1 MEKNRMNSPSF
12 LPLYDYESP
21 PISDDEF
28 KRFHMIDR
36 KLYGKLLNVLGC
48 EPAESMKVMAF
59 FHWIEGVAKNRY
71 FVANLFEFSSQLL
84 SKIVDEALLCVKCT
98 EDEKFT
104 GNDYPDEIFLI
115 PNILRR
121 NFNLKYFYDNRAS
134 AFSGITNSLKTV
146 CFRAFDD
153 IHVVKQPNY
162 YSRSTLF
169 QTPNDDV
176 INNPIPYAPI
186 GGGGNLIESMIPSD
200 NMIEELGTVNSS
212 RMMSLI
218 NPSHFYSGP
227 SNIEASRLMNPSHGS
242 SLEELATR
250 MVPFNPSLVPSAS
263 ADEYTRVAT
272 RMVPFNPSLVPSA
285 SADEY
290 TKVANRMVSMSS
302 SHVPSVGGAS
312 NIEEYARAATRMVPS
327 ILGPVAG
334 ASNTDDQLARVPTRM
349 VNPNLVPSHVSA
361 SNIEELARVAATRNS
376 NLVPSHIEEIARAAA
391 TRMVPMNPNSHVNAS
406 NIEEIAR
413 ASPSRMV
420 PMNPNSHV
428 SASNIDEYA
437 RAAASRMVPMNPS
450 HVPSAGGE
458 MLLRYPYGVPNQ
470 MVHQY
475 MPPYHNY
482 PRYGSSSGS
491 GVFIPQML
499 PTPYNYHHD
508 IGDISE
514 MFKNNLNILEEETE
528 TAPEDRTVFLT
539 FSKGYPISE
548 AEVKEFFTRKF
559 GDDVEAVYM
568 QEVAEDEQALYAR
581 LVTRSPAL
589 LEAIVDGGKA
599 KYNINGKH
607 VWARKYIK
615 KQNPKIMFLGQSSS
629 SVPSTSH

>member
-1 MEKNRMNSPSF
+1 MEIISPSF
-12 LPLYDYESP
+12 LPLYDYQSP

-28 KRFHMIDR
+28 KRFHTIDR
-36 KLYGKLLNVLGC
+36 KLYGKLLNVLGR

-59 FHWIEGVAKNRY
+59 FHWIEGVAKDRY
-71 FVANLFEFSSQLL
+71 FVANLFDFSSQLL
-84 SKIVDEALLCVKCT
+84 NKIVDEALMCVKCT
-98 EDEKFT
+98 EDDKFT
-104 GNDYPDEIFLI
+104 GYNNYPEIFLI

-121 NFNLKYFYDNRAS
+121 NFTLKYFYDNRAS
-134 AFSGITNSLKTV
+134 AIRGITHSLKTV

-162 YSRSTLF
+162 YTRSTLF
-169 QTPNDDV
+169 QTPNDA
-176 INNPIPYAPI
+176 INNPSPYAPL
-186 GGGGNLIESMIPSD
+186 GAAGGNLIESMIPSV

-218 NPSHFYSGP
+218 NPSHFYSGA
-227 SNIEASRLMNPSHGS
+227 SNIEATRMNPSHVSGVGGS
-242 SLEELATR
+242 SLEELPTR
-250 MVPFNPSLVPSAS
+250 MVPMNSSLVPSAS
-263 ADEYTRVAT
+263 VLNMDEYAR
-272 RMVPFNPSLVPSA
+272 
-285 SADEY
+285 
-290 TKVANRMVSMSS
+290 VANRLMVPMSS
-302 SHVPSVGGAS
+302 SHVPSVGAS
-312 NIEEYARAATRMVPS
+312 NIEEYARAATRMVTMGPS
-327 ILGPVAG
+327 QVPSVLGPVVG
-334 ASNTDDQLARVPTRM
+334 ASNIDDQL
-349 VNPNLVPSHVSA
+349 
-361 SNIEELARVAATRNS
+361 
-376 NLVPSHIEEIARAAA
+376 ARAAA
-391 TRMVPMNPNSHVNAS
+391 TRMVPMNL
-406 NIEEIAR
+406 
-413 ASPSRMV
+413 V
-420 PMNPNSHV
+420 PSHV
-428 SASNIDEYA
+428 SASNLEELA
-437 RAAASRMVPMNPS
+437 RAASTRMVPMNPS
-450 HVPSAGGE
+450 HVPSVGAAGVGASNIDEYAREAATRMVPMNLSHVQSAGGE
-458 MLLRYPYGVPNQ
+458 MLVRYPYGVPNQ
-470 MVHQY
+470 MVQY
-475 MPPYHNY
+475 MPPYYNY

-508 IGDISE
+508 IGGMNMDISE
-514 MFKNNLNILEEETE
+514 MFKNNLNFLDDEAEI
-528 TAPEDRTVFLT
+528 APEDRTVFLT

-629 SVPSTSH
+629 SVPSTSP

>member
-36 KLYGKLLNVLGC
+36 KLYGKLLNVLGR

-84 SKIVDEALLCVKCT
+84 NKIVDEALLCVKCT

-104 GNDYPDEIFLI
+104 GYDYPDEIFLI

-186 GGGGNLIESMIPSD
+186 GGGGNLIESMIPSE

-263 ADEYTRVAT
+263 ADEYTRVAN

-285 SADEY
+285 SAGEY
-290 TKVANRMVSMSS
+290 TKVANRMVPMSP

-334 ASNTDDQLARVPTRM
+334 ASSTDDQLARVPTRM

-391 TRMVPMNPNSHVNAS
+391 TRMRPMNPNSHVNTS

-413 ASPSRMV
+413 AAATRMV

-437 RAAASRMVPMNPS
+437 RAVASRMVPMNPS

-470 MVHQY
+470 MVQY

-528 TAPEDRTVFLT
+528 IAPEDRTVFLT